1 MAEFELP
8 ARWEEVD
15 RILSEALER
24 PAGERLAFV
33 RGRTSDDAELRRTIE
48 ELLRAEAEATSFL
61 ERPIDLS
68 SETWL
73 EASDEFFS
81 RRRDGGEVSERD
93 HTGRTIGVW
102 RIERELGRGGM
113 ARVFLAERTSGGFEQ
128 RAALKLL
135 RSDLDADIVER
146 FRAERQILSN
156 LSHPNIARLLDGGAT
171 DDGHPYIVME
181 AVEGSP
187 ITDWCDRRRLS
198 LRKRIELFRSVL
210 GAVQYAHANLVVHR
224 DVKPSN
230 IMVTPD
236 GRVKLLDFGIAQLLD
251 SEERAGEEE
260 RPSRLLLTP
269 DCASPEQITGQPI
282 TTASDTYQL
291 GLLLYRLL
299 TGARPFEVDG
309 GSRGELREAILG
321 SEPKMPSRAAAE
333 ADTGTVEARRSAAD
347 RMARELRGDLD
358 AIILRCLRK
367 DPADRYRDVGELD
380 ADLENYLNSL
390 PVSAAKGGRLY
401 RARKYFGRHPWATPA
416 LVAAV
421 LAGMAYVGVQR
432 SHEQALEAE
441 RNAARAEATR
451 AEAVKS
457 FMVDLFRSVDPWSSP
472 DPETGRNIT
481 VRTALAT
488 GAERAR
494 AELAEQ
500 PRIKTELLAAI
511 AGVYKNLGLRE
522 DALPLLEEALATA
535 RDVDPQDPVL
545 TTAVLLQLGRLYN
558 GLGRGDSAR
567 IVLNSVLEG
576 AAELEAPHD
585 TTRATTLGELGDN
598 AYALNDYE
606 SAESFYR
613 RADSLMLE
621 LDGITAEQRAAV
633 QHGLSNVYSTMDRLP
648 EAREAAELRVEL
660 LTDALGPDA
669 PPTAAALVRLADV
682 LDLSG
687 EDEASVPM
695 YRRAAGILE
704 RALGEEHVST
714 LNTLNNL
721 ALTLDDVGRTA
732 ESIEVLRRV
741 VEIRTQ
747 ETGIW
752 DANTADAMQNL
763 AAVLRQD
770 GDAEEAE
777 ELLAR
782 AHRIYV
788 AVLQEGNPRPAFPLL
803 TRSSIELERGAYSAA
818 EATSRQALTILE
830 TGLPA
835 EHPATAM
842 ARCRL
847 GRALSEQ
854 GRHASAEPHL
864 RDGTRVAAEAT
875 RLPEEYRLECLEGLA
890 RVLEA
895 TGRRSEA
902 QPYRTTAAELASNS
916 GTPSAD

>member
-1 MAEFELP
+1 MAGFDLP

-15 RILSEALER
+15 AILSEALEQ
-24 PAGERLAFV
+24 PAGERLSFV
-33 RGRTSDDAELRRTIE
+33 RERTADDPELGRTIE
-48 ELLRAEAEATSFL
+48 ELLEAEAEATSFL

-81 RRRDGGEVSERD
+81 RHRDGGEVSERD
-93 HTGRTIGVW
+93 HTGREIGVW

-146 FRAERQILSN
+146 FRAERQILSK

-251 SEERAGEEE
+251 AEPAGEEE

-269 DCASPEQITGQPI
+269 DCASPEQIAGQPI

-299 TGARPFEVDG
+299 TGAKPYEVDG
-309 GSRGELREAILG
+309 GSRSELRETILG
-321 SEPKMPSRAAAE
+321 SEPKIPSRAAAE
-333 ADTGTVEARRSAAD
+333 ADTGVAEARRSAAD

-358 AIILRCLRK
+358 AIVLRCLRK
-367 DPADRYRDVGELD
+367 NPADRYSDVGELD

-390 PVSAAKGGRLY
+390 PVSAVEGGRLY

-421 LAGMAYVGVQR
+421 IAGVAYVGVQR

-451 AEAVKS
+451 AEAVKN
-457 FMVDLFRSVDPWSSP
+457 FMVDLFRSADPWSSP

-481 VRTALAT
+481 VRAALAT
-488 GAERAR
+488 GADRSR
-494 AELAEQ
+494 TELAEQ
-500 PRIKTELLAAI
+500 PRIKIELLAAI
-511 AGVYKNLGLRE
+511 AGVYENLGLRE
-522 DALPLLEEALATA
+522 EARPLLEEALTTA
-535 RDVDPQDPVL
+535 QEIDPRDPVV
-545 TTAVLLQLGRLYN
+545 TTATLLQLGRLFN
-558 GLGRGDSAR
+558 GLGRGDTAR
-567 IVLNSVLEG
+567 IVLSSALEE
-576 AAELEAPHD
+576 ARELAAPHD
-585 TTRATTLGELGDN
+585 TARATALGALGSN
-598 AYALNDYE
+598 AYALADYE
-606 SAESFYR
+606 AAESFYR

-621 LDGITAEQRAAV
+621 LEGTTAEQRAVV
-633 QHGLSNVYSTMDRLP
+633 QHGLSSVYMTMDRLP
-648 EAREAAELRVEL
+648 AARAAAELRLEL
-660 LTDALGPDA
+660 LTEALGPGA
-669 PPTAAALVRLADV
+669 PPTAAAMVRLADV

-687 EDEASVPM
+687 EDEASIPI
-695 YRRAAGILE
+695 YREAAGILE
-704 RALGEEHVST
+704 RALGEEHTST

-721 ALTLDDVGRTA
+721 AITLDEVGRTS

-741 VEIRTQ
+741 VEIRTR

-752 DANTADAMQNL
+752 DSNTADAMQNL
-763 AAVLRQD
+763 AAVLRQA
-770 GDAEEAE
+770 GEAEEAE

-788 AVLQEGNPRPAFPLL
+788 AVLPEGNPRPAFPLL
-803 TRSSIELERGAYSAA
+803 TRSSIELERGAYAA
-818 EATSRQALTILE
+818 AQTTSRQALDILAA
-830 TGLPA
+830 GLPA

-847 GRALSEQ
+847 GRALL
-854 GRHASAEPHL
+854 GRGRYAAAEPYL

-875 RLPEEYRLECLEGLA
+875 RLPPEYRAECLEGLA

-902 QPYRTTAAELASNS
+902 QPYRTAVAELVSDS
-916 GTPSAD
+916 GGTSGD